1 MQDNN
6 EREMKKLINDA
17 VDHSVNKA
25 FRKYGEPARKSGRHF
40 LKPLVLLIIIVLA
53 CLAGFGI
60 HKKIASKD
68 VTVDPVSDHDT
79 TLDNKKIFGFKAADF
94 AEPILGDAVQ
104 KKLMIVEE
112 RSASV
117 NTTIID
123 AGFLNWG
130 IFNKTQLLTYYG
142 TGTYTVDL
150 SKLSKDDIS
159 LKDYVITVKIPHAEL
174 HSVTFDPSRT
184 QIGDTEHGWL
194 AFGSISLTADKA
206 KKVEES
212 AVEKLTS
219 ALNTDDCLS
228 EADRF
233 AKMSVTEEFQK
244 LVSVISPVY
253 RVEVEFQPDGD
264 EESSASANA
273 SASQNSA
280 SSGSVSSNTAA

>member
-6 EREMKKLINDA
+6 EKEMKKLIDNA

-25 FRKYGEPARKSGRHF
+25 FRKYSETVYRKRRHF
-40 LKPLVLLIIIVLA
+40 IKPLIILIVIVLV
-53 CLAGFGI
+53 CLAGYGI
-60 HKKIASKD
+60 HKKIASRN
-68 VTVDPVSDHDT
+68 VTVDPVADHDT

-117 NTTIID
+117 NTTITD

-142 TGTYTVDL
+142 TGSYTVDL
-150 SKLSKDDIS
+150 SKLSENDIS

-174 HSVTFDPSRT
+174 HSVSFDPSRT

-194 AFGSISLTADKA
+194 AFGSISLTADKT
-206 KKVEES
+206 KKVEEN

-219 ALNTDDCLS
+219 ALNTNECLS

-233 AKMSVTEEFQK
+233 ARMSVTEEFQK
-244 LVSVISPVY
+244 LVSAISPVY
-253 RVEVEFQPDGD
+253 RVEVEFQSDD
-264 EESSASANA
+264 AA
-273 SASQNSA
+273 SASSDTAVSQNA
-280 SSGSVSSNTAA
+280 TTSSDAGSSNAA

>member
-6 EREMKKLINDA
+6 EKEMKKLIDNA

-25 FRKYGEPARKSGRHF
+25 FRKYGETVYRKRRHF
-40 LKPLVLLIIIVLA
+40 IKPLIILIVIVLV
-53 CLAGFGI
+53 CLAGYGI
-60 HKKIASKD
+60 HKKIASRN
-68 VTVDPVSDHDT
+68 VTVDPVADHDT

-104 KKLMIVEE
+104 QKLMIVEE

-117 NTTIID
+117 NTTITD

-142 TGTYTVDL
+142 TGSYTVDL
-150 SKLSKDDIS
+150 SKLSESDIS

-174 HSVTFDPSRT
+174 HSVSFDPSRT

-194 AFGSISLTADKA
+194 AFGSISLTADKT
-206 KKVEES
+206 KKVEEN

-219 ALNTDDCLS
+219 ALNTSECLS

-233 AKMSVTEEFQK
+233 ARMSVTEEFQK
-244 LVSVISPVY
+244 LVSAISPVY
-253 RVEVEFQPDGD
+253 RVDVEFQSDD
-264 EESSASANA
+264 AA
-273 SASQNSA
+273 SASSDTAVSQNA
-280 SSGSVSSNTAA
+280 TTSSDAVSYNAA

>member
-6 EREMKKLINDA
+6 EKEMKKLIDNA

-25 FRKYGEPARKSGRHF
+25 FRKYGETVYRKRRHF
-40 LKPLVLLIIIVLA
+40 IKPLIILIVIVLV
-53 CLAGFGI
+53 CLAGYGI
-60 HKKIASKD
+60 HKKIASRN
-68 VTVDPVSDHDT
+68 VTVDPVADHDT

-104 KKLMIVEE
+104 QKLMIVEE

-117 NTTIID
+117 NTTITD

-142 TGTYTVDL
+142 TGSYTVDL
-150 SKLSKDDIS
+150 SKLSEDDIS

-174 HSVTFDPSRT
+174 HSVSFDPSRT

-194 AFGSISLTADKA
+194 AFGSISLTADKT
-206 KKVEES
+206 KKVEEN

-219 ALNTDDCLS
+219 ALNTSECLS

-233 AKMSVTEEFQK
+233 ARMSVTEEFQQ

-253 RVEVEFQPDGD
+253 RVEVEFQSDD
-264 EESSASANA
+264 ATSTSSDTAV
-273 SASQNSA
+273 SQNATA
-280 SSGSVSSNTAA
+280 SSDAASSNAA